1 MYPSGVWD
9 FQVKLAIRRYG
20 KEYTFEAPKSKDQF
34 GQPAKAENPFI
45 GKEGYIEPAGGIPTS
60 QFKVNGIYHED
71 HRWTQSIVSE
81 EQSSNV
87 NRNPTESYILVKKED
102 VKDLK
107 WGMTVVVV
115 DKTYRL
121 IKSRDIEG
129 MGLFCDLVLQEVEP
143 SGLSDRLQ

>member
-1 MYPSGVWD
+1 MYPTGVWD
-9 FQVKLAIRRYG
+9 FQVKMAIRRYG
-20 KEYTFEAPKSKDQF
+20 KEYTFEAQREKDQF
-34 GQPAKAENPFI
+34 GQPTKAE
-45 GKEGYIEPAGGIPTS
+45 GGYATD
-60 QFKVNGIYHED
+60 QVKVSGIYHED

-102 VKDLK
+102 VKDLR
-107 WGMTVVVV
+107 WGMTVAVAG
-115 DKTYRL
+115 KTYRL